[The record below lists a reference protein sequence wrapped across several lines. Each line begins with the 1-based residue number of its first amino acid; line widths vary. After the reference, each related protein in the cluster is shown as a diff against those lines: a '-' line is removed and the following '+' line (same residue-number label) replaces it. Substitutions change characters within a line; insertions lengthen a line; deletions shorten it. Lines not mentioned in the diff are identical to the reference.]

1 MAATSYLLL
10 PAKTIVSTIEE
21 MLLMQHRLRT
31 PMDYNTKLPTNTDA
45 RVTVILSSRCTLMG
59 SDSIKLDK
67 ITVN

>member
-21 MLLMQHRLRT
+21 MLLMQHRLLT